1 MRRVSFMITTSCA
14 LVLGACAQAP
24 DADEQLVDQVGQ
36 ALTTPA
42 SVLGFESPADWTVTG
57 ATKSAS
63 ADSSQGASALALRSF
78 NFAEL
83 RSAPLSTVS
92 GVTSTLAFDLK
103 PPVSSAFGT
112 AQLYVDIP
120 SRGVHSAYLGQV
132 SLAGLA
138 AGTYAPLSFSVPANV
153 VTALQQTYSDLTF
166 KITLNVPH
174 TTVDY
179 LIDNLRFVGGTSGG
193 PSKVELRVSG
203 ADDRVAVSVNGIQ
216 RRMFHLG
223 ESDLGQRIDVS
234 DWFGSGA
241 NDLRVQLLNTGG
253 PASAGVDLWVDDAL
267 VVSESCPATLCSGSD
282 VWRGIVWDRTFSV
295 STPNRP
301 AFQPVTV
308 TAHGATPGKVYV
320 NDVFTGQTTPTTL
333 SLPPGDYT
341 IGVGIGSE
349 LPPVDYTGS
358 FYEQAVTVGSS
369 PVNVNATASA
379 PLGIQELTRIA
390 ILPIRNSINYVS
402 SLGGPDA
409 SNTGV
414 LFDEDVDELVAQ
426 AEATNDRW
434 FRPLSYGLATWEFEV
449 LPTIED
455 VPIYEQSHDGWDTT
469 RFLAEAGTAHL
480 ASQYDMIVYFFSQ
493 HRADGSWVD
502 DVCNIVWAFDGT
514 NVGFSTSLTAGKP
527 DLLNPEF
534 LHEVMHNYE
543 DYNENALHLYNGID
557 GLHGGHQHGYYDNSN
572 GEVNYLHFY
581 RHLLRGQVAE
591 LGGMR
596 TDIQWPAIGAVSGSS
611 DLYLGFFPVMRHG
624 YRVP

>member
-24 DADEQLVDQVGQ
+24 DADEQLIEQVGQ
-36 ALTTPA
+36 ALTSPA

-63 ADSSQGASALALRSF
+63 ADSSQGTSALALRSF

-83 RSAPLSTVS
+83 RSAQLSTVS

-103 PPVSSAFGT
+103 PPVSPAFGT

-120 SRGVHSAYLGQV
+120 SRGVHSVYLGQV

-138 AGTYAPLSFSVPANV
+138 AGTYAPLSFSVPASI

-166 KITLNVPH
+166 KIALNVPH
-174 TTVDY
+174 TTADY
-179 LIDNLRFVGGTSGG
+179 LIDNLRFVGGTSGV
-193 PSKVELRVSG
+193 PSKVELRLSD
-203 ADDRVAVSVNGIQ
+203 ADDRIAVSVGGIQ
-216 RRMFHLG
+216 RRMFHIF
-223 ESDLGQRIDVS
+223 ESDVGQRIDVS

-241 NDLRVQLLNTGG
+241 NDLRVQLINTGG
-253 PASAGVDLWVDDAL
+253 PASAGVELWVDDAL
-267 VVSESCPATLCSGSD
+267 VVSESCPATLCNGSE
-282 VWRGIVWDRTFSV
+282 VWQGIVWDRTFSV

-308 TAHGATPGKVYV
+308 TAQGATPGEVYV
-320 NDVFTGQTTPTTL
+320 NDVFTGRTTPTTL

-349 LPPVDYTGS
+349 LPPADYTGS
-358 FYEQAVTVGSS
+358 FYEQDVTVGSS

-379 PLGIQELTRIA
+379 PLGIQEVTRIA
-390 ILPIRNSINYVS
+390 VLPIRNSINYVS
-402 SLGGPDA
+402 SLGRPDA
-409 SNTGV
+409 SNAGV
-414 LFDEDVDELVAQ
+414 LIDEDVDDFVAQ
-426 AEATNDRW
+426 AEGTNDLW

-449 LPTIED
+449 LPPIED
-455 VPIYEQSHDGWDTT
+455 VPIYEQVEDGWDTT
-469 RFLAEAGTAHL
+469 RFVAEAGTAYL
-480 ASQYDMIVYFFSQ
+480 ASQYDMIVYLFPQ
-493 HRADGSWVD
+493 HRADRSLVD
-502 DVCNIVWAFDGT
+502 VVYNSAFAFSGT
-514 NVGFSTSLTAGKP
+514 NVGFPTSFIAGRP
-527 DLLNPEF
+527 DLVNADL

-543 DYNENALHLYNGID
+543 DYNEKALHLYNGID
-557 GLHGGHQHGYYDNSN
+557 GLHGGHQHGYYDGSN
-572 GEVNYLHFY
+572 GEVNFVHFY

-596 TDIQWPAIGAVSGSS
+596 IDIEWPAIGAVSPSS
-611 DLYLGFFPVMRHG
+611 DLYLGFFPVLRHG
-624 YRVP
+624 FRVP